1 MQIGTRVR
9 HKEHGERGVIEDFRH
24 DGHPLVRWEYGNL
37 LHWSVDNLD
46 EENHV
51 NTSTAEVNPR

>member
-24 DGHPLVRWEYGNL
+24 DGHPRLFAGN
-37 LHWSVDNLD
+37 
-46 EENHV
+46 
-51 NTSTAEVNPR
+51 TAICYNVQ